1 MFSNEKTENTYNI
14 KGNLGSGSYGSVYI
28 VEKKDNNQK
37 YALKRINTSQL
48 RHTNEYRRQMHEMN
62 ILFFNRCPYLLH
74 ALDVSYIR
82 EKYRLDIITELYEGR
97 NLNNLISK
105 YRAIEKSIP
114 NSLIWTIF
122 IQICLGIQYLHTN
135 GVIHRDLKP
144 ANILLND
151 KDNPTKIVICDFGAS
166 ICLPDEDAYCCTKI
180 GTPYFMSP
188 EQNNSNYY
196 DKKTDIW
203 SLGCILYELITL
215 EKPFEANNIN
225 MLNQK
230 ITKGYYKPIE
240 LKSNSLDN
248 HIWSFILKKML
259 TLDAKSR
266 ISVNTILDLPD
277 VKDKLNIYNLIH
289 NNKNSLDIPERLN
302 AKTVQSSYGLYHYI
316 INLKDDYAALM
327 IKPKSSQLNKE
338 NPRNEKKENYIQL
351 NKENPTNEKK
361 ENYIQLNN
369 FNKNIIKLPSII
381 KKNNAP
387 DKVSNKP
394 MAERL
399 RDIIKH
405 NRYLLGFYDQ
415 HSNREM
421 AFDNIGLKSWKESVA
436 ELPDYNSPKKYLYQ
450 KIE

>member
-1 MFSNEKTENTYNI
+1 MK
-14 KGNLGSGSYGSVYI
+14 
-28 VEKKDNNQK
+28 KKDTTQK

-48 RHTNEYRRQMHEMN
+48 RNADEYRRQMHEMN

-74 ALDVSYIR
+74 ALDVSFIR
-82 EKYRLDIITELYEGR
+82 EKYRLDIITELYDGR
-97 NLNNLISK
+97 NLNNFISK

-122 IQICLGIQYLHTN
+122 IQICIGIQYLHTN

-166 ICLPDEDAYCCTKI
+166 ICLPNENDYCSTKI

-188 EQNNSNYY
+188 EQNNSNCY

-215 EKPFEANNIN
+215 VKPFEANNIN

-240 LKSNSLDN
+240 LQSTHLDN

-266 ISVNTILDLPD
+266 ISINTILDLPD
-277 VKDKLNIYNLIH
+277 IKDKLNMYNLIL
-289 NNKNSLDIPERLN
+289 NKNSLDIPERLN

-327 IKPKSSQLNKE
+327 IKPDPSPVNK
-338 NPRNEKKENYIQL
+338 NDKKENYIQL
-351 NKENPTNEKK
+351 YNP
-361 ENYIQLNN
+361 
-369 FNKNIIKLPSII
+369 NKNIIKLPSIVH
-381 KKNNAP
+381 KN
-387 DKVSNKP
+387 NKP
-394 MAERL
+394 MTDRL
-399 RDIIKH
+399 RDIIKN

-415 HSNREM
+415 SSNREM
-421 AFDNIGLKSWKESVA
+421 AFDNVGLKSWKESVA
-436 ELPDYNSPKKYLYQ
+436 ELPDYNSPR
-450 KIE
+450 KIFLPKIGL

>member
-1 MFSNEKTENTYNI
+1 MFSNEKIENTYNI

-28 VEKKDNNQK
+28 VEKKDTTQK

-62 ILFFNRCPYLLH
+62 ILFFNKCPYLLH

-82 EKYRLDIITELYEGR
+82 EKYRLDIITELYDGR

-166 ICLPDEDAYCCTKI
+166 ICLLDDNAYCSTKI

-188 EQNNSNYY
+188 EQNNSNCY

-240 LKSNSLDN
+240 LQLNNLDN
-248 HIWSFILKKML
+248 QIWSFILKKML
-259 TLDAKSR
+259 TIDVKSR

-277 VKDKLNIYNLIH
+277 IKDKLNLYNLIH
-289 NNKNSLDIPERLN
+289 NNNNSLDIPDRLN

-338 NPRNEKKENYIQL
+338 NPTNDKKENHMQL
-351 NKENPTNEKK
+351 H
-361 ENYIQLNN
+361 N

-381 KKNNAP
+381 TKNNIP
-387 DKVSNKP
+387 DKISNKP

-399 RDIIKH
+399 RDIIKQ
-405 NRYLLGFYDQ
+405 NRYLLGFYDPNN
-415 HSNREM
+415 NREM
-421 AFDNIGLKSWKESVA
+421 AFDNVGLKSWKESVA
-436 ELPDYNSPKKYLYQ
+436 ELPDYYTPKKIFLK

>member
-28 VEKKDNNQK
+28 IEKKDTNQT

-48 RHTNEYRRQMHEMN
+48 RHTNDYRRQMHEMN
-62 ILFFNRCPYLLH
+62 ILFFNKCPYLLH
-74 ALDVSYIR
+74 ALDVSYIK
-82 EKYRLDIITELYEGR
+82 EKYRLDIVTELYEGR
-97 NLNNLISK
+97 NLNNLICK
-105 YRAIEKSIP
+105 YRAIGKSIP
-114 NSLIWTIF
+114 NNVIWTIF

-135 GVIHRDLKP
+135 SVIHRDLKP

-166 ICLPDEDAYCCTKI
+166 ICLDNINAYCCTKI

-188 EQNNSNYY
+188 EQNNANCY

-230 ITKGYYKPIE
+230 ITKGYYKPINI
-240 LKSNSLDN
+240 KSNSSDN
-248 HIWSFILKKML
+248 QIWAFILKRML
-259 TLDAKSR
+259 ELDSKAR
-266 ISVNTILDLPD
+266 ISIHTILDIPD
-277 VKDKLNIYNLIH
+277 IKDKINIYNLIH

-302 AKTVQSSYGLYHYI
+302 AKSVQSSYGLYHYI
-316 INLKDDYAALM
+316 INLKDDYSVM
-327 IKPKSSQLNKE
+327 IAQPNNE
-338 NPRNEKKENYIQL
+338 NPVI
-351 NKENPTNEKK
+351 NKHIP
-361 ENYIQLNN
+361 LDN
-369 FNKNIIKLPSII
+369 FNKNIIKLPSIA
-381 KKNNAP
+381 KKYTVP
-387 DKVSNKP
+387 DKISNKP

-399 RDIIKH
+399 RNIIKQ

-415 HSNREM
+415 NTNSEM
-421 AFDNIGLKSWKESVA
+421 AFDNIGLKSWKDSVA
-436 ELPDYNSPKKYLYQ
+436 QLPDYNSPKNYIYK
-450 KIE
+450 K

>member
-14 KGNLGSGSYGSVYI
+14 KGNLGVGSYGSVYI
-28 VEKKDNNQK
+28 VEKKDTTQK

-48 RHTNEYRRQMHEMN
+48 RNADEYRRQMHEMN

-82 EKYRLDIITELYEGR
+82 EKYRLDIITELYDGR

-122 IQICLGIQYLHTN
+122 IQICIGIQYLHTN

-166 ICLPDEDAYCCTKI
+166 ICLPNENDYCSTKI

-188 EQNNSNYY
+188 EQYNSNCY

-215 EKPFEANNIN
+215 VKPFEANNIN

-240 LKSNSLDN
+240 LQSNNLDN
-248 HIWSFILKKML
+248 NIWSFILKKML

-266 ISVNTILDLPD
+266 ISINTILDLPD
-277 VKDKLNIYNLIH
+277 IKDKLNMYNLIL

-327 IKPKSSQLNKE
+327 IKPDSSPVNK
-338 NPRNEKKENYIQL
+338 NDKKENYIQL
-351 NKENPTNEKK
+351 YNP
-361 ENYIQLNN
+361 
-369 FNKNIIKLPSII
+369 NKNIIKLPSIVH
-381 KKNNAP
+381 KN
-387 DKVSNKP
+387 NKP
-394 MAERL
+394 MTDRL
-399 RDIIKH
+399 RDIIKK
-405 NRYLLGFYDQ
+405 NRYLLGFYDPNN
-415 HSNREM
+415 NREM
-421 AFDNIGLKSWKESVA
+421 AFDNVGLKSWKESVA
-436 ELPDYNSPKKYLYQ
+436 ELPDYNSPR
-450 KIE
+450 KIFLPKIGL

>member
-14 KGNLGSGSYGSVYI
+14 KGNLGAGSYGSVYI
-28 VEKKDNNQK
+28 IEKKDTTQK

-48 RHTNEYRRQMHEMN
+48 RNADEYRRQIHEMN
-62 ILFFNRCPYLLH
+62 ILFFNKCPYLLH
-74 ALDVSYIR
+74 GLDVSFIR
-82 EKYRLDIITELYEGR
+82 EKYRLDIITELYDGR

-105 YRAIEKSIP
+105 YRSIEKSIP

-122 IQICLGIQYLHTN
+122 IQICIGIQYLHTN

-166 ICLPDEDAYCCTKI
+166 ICLPNENDYCSTKI

-188 EQNNSNYY
+188 EQNNSNCY

-215 EKPFEANNIN
+215 VKPFEANNIN

-240 LKSNSLDN
+240 LQSTNLDN

-266 ISVNTILDLPD
+266 ISINTILDLPD
-277 VKDKLNIYNLIH
+277 IKDKLNMYNLIL

-316 INLKDDYAALM
+316 INLKDDYSALM
-327 IKPKSSQLNKE
+327 IKSESSSLNK
-338 NPRNEKKENYIQL
+338 NDKKENYIQL
-351 NKENPTNEKK
+351 YNP
-361 ENYIQLNN
+361 
-369 FNKNIIKLPSII
+369 NKNIIKLPSIVH
-381 KKNNAP
+381 KN
-387 DKVSNKP
+387 NKP
-394 MAERL
+394 MTERL
-399 RDIIKH
+399 RDIIKK

-415 HSNREM
+415 SSNREM
-421 AFDNIGLKSWKESVA
+421 AFDSVGLKSWKESVA
-436 ELPDYNSPKKYLYQ
+436 ELPDYNSPR
-450 KIE
+450 KIFLPKIGL